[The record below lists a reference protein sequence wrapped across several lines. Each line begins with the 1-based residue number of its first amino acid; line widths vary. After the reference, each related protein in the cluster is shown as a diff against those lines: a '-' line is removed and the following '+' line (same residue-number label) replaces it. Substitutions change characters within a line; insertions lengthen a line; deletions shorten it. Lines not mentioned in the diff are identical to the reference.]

1 MFMLCMGNF
10 FTQHQNRVN
19 VEVSGEYH
27 SVFVWL
33 RLTDKSESSAMCGNI
48 NIYMKTLKVTISGP
62 EPGE

>member
-33 RLTDKSESSAMCGNI
+33 RLTDKSESSAMCE
-48 NIYMKTLKVTISGP
+48 KVSIFI
-62 EPGE
+62 